1 MSQEVLPSFQ
11 ALKKGADSR
20 EVEEER
26 RNCFVALTRAKR
38 RLCIVSVNTDRDS
51 ATQRL
56 QRTFN
61 RLGEKITTRGAVS
74 PPDENSVPSDE

>member
-1 MSQEVLPSFQ
+1 MLDHLISERSLAEELRVLY
-11 ALKKGADSR
+11 
-20 EVEEER
+20 
-26 RNCFVALTRAKR
+26 VALTRAKR

-56 QRTFN
+56 QRTFS
-61 RLGEKITTRGAVS
+61 RLGDKITTRGAVS